1 MLMTRENKETV
12 MLLIE
17 NELDY
22 LDLFANNVNDEDEF
36 SFDLNAEVLDV
47 FFPDWDTYID
57 EDSPFESLRI
67 EDVETIKVIDI
78 QIASD
83 FQKIDDYGTG
93 VYDVV
98 SCECCLANV
107 KQERPEEQADFM
119 DFLNNTGKVTFKIT
133 PNRPILKK
141 ELPKALGE
149 VELIIRKA
157 DNEISKIREKA
168 ALEIFNRLIDFYSNS
183 IIPSLEFY
191 QVDDYLEETV
201 IPSSDF
207 YQVGYSFQETIK
219 NKSFNEILT
228 VLDKIVIPK
237 SFDLKFIEGEISSS
251 MLYMPYGRSVSRDQ
265 IWGQN
270 FKSIICMPNGEKDDD
285 VLSHI
290 QVEESLMGA
299 WQALLLGNIYSFV
312 PRLNYPNGAESQIF
326 ITKEED
332 LLQTDEP
339 DSLSDGIDNLRD
351 EESIDFSI
359 KAVSF
364 KDYFFIS
371 YCECNIFKSGIKE
384 VYVIKRVTYLIQ
396 IKYSRIINF
405 DLLQEDELKTFAKY
419 YDDYL

>member
-1 MLMTRENKETV
+1 MLISREENTIFV
-12 MLLIE
+12 TIE
-17 NELDY
+17 NTLEY
-22 LDLFANNVNDEDEF
+22 SDLFANDVEDEF
-36 SFDLNAEVLDV
+36 LFELDAEVLDV

-57 EDSPFESLRI
+57 ESHPFESLRM
-67 EDVETIKVIDI
+67 EDINAIKTIDI
-78 QIASD
+78 QFATD
-83 FQKIDDYGTG
+83 FQDVEVFYGEG
-93 VYDVV
+93 IYDVV
-98 SCECCLANV
+98 SCECDLANTE
-107 KQERPEEQADFM
+107 QMQINERPDFV

-133 PNRPILKK
+133 PNRPVLKK
-141 ELPKALGE
+141 ALPKALGE
-149 VELIIRKA
+149 VELVIRKA
-157 DNEISKIREKA
+157 DNEITQIRKSA

-183 IIPSLEFY
+183 IIPSPEFY
-191 QVDDYLEETV
+191 QVNDSFEETV

-207 YQVGYSFQETIK
+207 YQVGYSFQKTVN

-270 FKSIICMPNGEKDDD
+270 FKSIICMPNGEQDDD

-332 LLQTDEP
+332 LLQIDEP
-339 DSLSDGIDNLRD
+339 DSPSNEIDDLRD
-351 EESIDFSI
+351 EESIDLSI

-371 YCECNIFKSGIKE
+371 YCDCNILRSGIKE

-405 DLLQEDELKTFAKY
+405 DLLQEDELETFAKY